1 MDSRNRG
8 KRERHVVVVV
18 VVVGDRILTNS
29 TEKKRGRELEGR
41 DDLEIKR
48 NSCSWP
54 IEVRS
59 AGRFNPV
66 VITFP
71 KRKIYGI
78 RFKAD

>member
-1 MDSRNRG
+1 M
-8 KRERHVVVVV
+8 
-18 VVVGDRILTNS
+18 
-29 TEKKRGRELEGR
+29 EGR

-48 NSCSWP
+48 NSCS
-54 IEVRS
+54 VVVVVVVVVVGLSRYV

>member
-1 MDSRNRG
+1 M
-8 KRERHVVVVV
+8 
-18 VVVGDRILTNS
+18 
-29 TEKKRGRELEGR
+29 EGR

-48 NSCSWP
+48 NSCS
-54 IEVRS
+54 VVVVVVVVGLSRYV

>member
-1 MDSRNRG
+1 M
-8 KRERHVVVVV
+8 
-18 VVVGDRILTNS
+18 
-29 TEKKRGRELEGR
+29 EGR

-48 NSCSWP
+48 NSCS
-54 IEVRS
+54 VVVVVVGLSRYV

>member
-1 MDSRNRG
+1 M
-8 KRERHVVVVV
+8 
-18 VVVGDRILTNS
+18 
-29 TEKKRGRELEGR
+29 EGR

-48 NSCSWP
+48 NSCS
-54 IEVRS
+54 VVVVVVVVVGLSRYV

>member
-1 MDSRNRG
+1 M
-8 KRERHVVVVV
+8 
-18 VVVGDRILTNS
+18 
-29 TEKKRGRELEGR
+29 EGR

-48 NSCSWP
+48 NSCS
-54 IEVRS
+54 VVVVVVVGLSRYV